1 MPIITLF
8 SGSWCHA
15 DQIADRVAGEL
26 GMERIDEKLLPMTSE
41 RFNIPVDKLR
51 RTLYGPPPFFD
62 SFTQERQRNRIY
74 LTNCLAELLLED
86 GKLYHGMAALLAPKI
101 IRHLLRVCVI
111 GKVDTRIANAEE
123 AGLSR
128 KEAQRSIHREDRER
142 TDWARFLHDK
152 EPWSKALYDIVL
164 PIEEFSIDQAAD
176 LICENA
182 RKPAVEVSEMSL
194 QAAKDFLLATEVHL
208 ALLEHGGNIEVTS
221 EDGQVTIHINKYTSR
236 LDSLSSELETN
247 AEAVSG
253 VLNAKAV
260 PGTGFVPPSMLR
272 TPEISI
278 PSKVL
283 LVDDEREFVHTLSE
297 RLETRNVESAIV
309 YDGEEALTFIEREE
323 PEVMVLDLKM
333 PGIDGIEVLRRVKQD
348 HPNVEVIILTG
359 HGSDREEMLAN
370 ELGAFAY
377 LRKPVDI
384 DLLAKTMKKAYER
397 IQQSSG
403 EATQDANG
411 ERS

>member
-8 SGSWCHA
+8 SGSWCQA
-15 DQIADRVAGEL
+15 DQIADRVTAEL
-26 GMERIDEKLLPMTSE
+26 GMERIDDRLLPMTSE
-41 RFNIPVDKLR
+41 RFNVSIDKLR

-86 GKLYHGMAALLAPKI
+86 GKLYHGMAALLAPRT
-101 IRHLLRVCVI
+101 IRHLLRICVI
-111 GKVDTRIANAEE
+111 GKVDTRIVHAEE
-123 AGLSR
+123 SGLSR
-128 KEAQRSIHREDRER
+128 KEAQRAIHREDREAA
-142 TDWARFLHDK
+142 DWSRFLHDQ
-152 EPWSKALYDIVL
+152 EPWSKNLYDIVI
-164 PIEEFSIDQAAD
+164 PIEEFDLNQSVS

-182 RKPAVEVSEMSL
+182 RKPAVEVSDLSL
-194 QAAKDFLLATEVHL
+194 QAARDFLLATEVHL
-208 ALLEHGGNIEVTS
+208 ALLEQGGNIAVTS
-221 EDGQVTIHINKYTSR
+221 EDGHVTLHINKYTNR
-236 LDSLSSELETN
+236 LDSLAMELETN
-247 AEAVSG
+247 ATAVSG
-253 VLNAKAV
+253 VKSAKAI
-260 PGTGFVPPSMLR
+260 PGTGFVPPSMVR
-272 TPEISI
+272 TPEFSI

-333 PGIDGIEVLRRVKQD
+333 PGIDGIEVLRQVKQD

-359 HGSDREEMLAN
+359 HGSDREEQLAN

-384 DLLAKTMKKAYER
+384 DLLARTMKQAYEQ
-397 IQQSSG
+397 IQRLSSLS
-403 EATQDANG
+403 TG
-411 ERS
+411 ERSGERG

>member
-62 SFTQERQRNRIY
+62 TFTQERQRNRIY
-74 LTNCLAELLLED
+74 LANCFAELLLED
-86 GKLYHGMAALLAPKI
+86 RRLYHGMAALLAPKT
-101 IRHLLRVCVI
+101 IRHLLRICLI
-111 GKVDTRIANAEE
+111 GKFETRLANAEE

-128 KEAQRSIHREDRER
+128 KEAQRTIHREDRER
-142 TDWARFLHDK
+142 ADWSRFLHDQ
-152 EPWSKALYDIVL
+152 EPWSKSLYDIVI
-164 PIEEFSIDQAAD
+164 PIDEFSVDQAVE
-176 LICENA
+176 LICDNA
-182 RKPAVEVSEMSL
+182 KKPAVEVSDLSL
-194 QAAKDFLLATEVHL
+194 QAARDFLLSTQVHL
-208 ALLEHGGNIEVTS
+208 ALLEQGADIEVTS
-221 EDGQVTIHINKYTSR
+221 EEGQVTIHINKYTSR
-236 LDSLSSELETN
+236 LDALTAELEKK
-247 AEAVSG
+247 AGAVQG
-253 VLNAKAV
+253 VLGVKAV
-260 PGTGFVPPSMLR
+260 PGTGFVPPSMVR
-272 TPEISI
+272 TPEFSI

-333 PGIDGIEVLRRVKQD
+333 PGIDGIEVLRRVKAE

-384 DLLAKTMKKAYER
+384 DLLARTMKQAYER
-397 IQQSSG
+397 IQQITGHSPMDSSG
-403 EATQDANG
+403 ERG
-411 ERS
+411 